1 MVVFMRSQYDLDEII
16 YLSEQKGL
24 SAAFIKEEL
33 SLTISERQV
42 QRLIAGRLG
51 RRPTR
56 ADIRRAD
63 PVRSRV
69 VAYMESQGLDQYY
82 CSNCFK
88 RRLEPGFIHALNGDL
103 SLDVLVFVCRHCAVP
118 SDR

>member
-1 MVVFMRSQYDLDEII
+1 MTAQYDLEEII
-16 YLSEQKGL
+16 WYAEKGRPA
-24 SAAFIKEEL
+24 SWIIEEL

-42 QRLIAGRLG
+42 QRLIASRLG

-56 ADIRRAD
+56 ESVRRAD
-63 PVRSRV
+63 PLRSRV

-82 CSNCFK
+82 CISCER
-88 RRLEPGFIHALNGDL
+88 RRLEPGFIRALNNEL
-103 SLDVLVFVCRHCAVP
+103 SLDVLVFVCRHCSVP

>member
-1 MVVFMRSQYDLDEII
+1 MTTQETIDEII
-16 YLSEQKGL
+16 HLSEEKGM

-33 SLTISERQV
+33 SLKITERSV
-42 QRLIAGRLG
+42 QRIIARRLG

-56 ADIRRAD
+56 ESVRRPD
-63 PVRSRV
+63 PLRSRV

-82 CSNCFK
+82 CMVCER
-88 RRLEPGFIHALNGDL
+88 RRLEPGFIRALNSDP
-103 SLDVLVFVCRHCAVP
+103 SLDVLVFVCRHCSVA